1 MNRKTL
7 IIFIIAALVSMTGIL
22 FAVTRLYSDKAPKTA
37 EGKTSGHFIE
47 DHELIEAVPSDAAMV
62 FCFKDFIDTFCR
74 DIGTRNPEEPE

>member
-37 EGKTSGHFIE
+37 EHPDNRRKH
-47 DHELIEAVPSDAAMV
+47 P
-62 FCFKDFIDTFCR
+62 
-74 DIGTRNPEEPE
+74 